1 MVNFRS
7 LKEYFIRFK
16 ERVAIWLSYWKLSK
30 KMYDF
35 DYRCV
40 LEAEHHQLKRL
51 IKCIDKYQSYVDA
64 PRDLFWM
71 RICDYLLDVI
81 LNNVHEGLEDNKFI
95 LKPYCNTRN
104 YRRYFPNISKEMVDR
119 LKYFPNNLY
128 VEKAWHLY
136 HRIREEYMRHWWS

>member
-1 MVNFRS
+1 MVNFQS
-7 LKEYFIRFK
+7 LKEDFIRFK
-16 ERVAIWLSYWKLSK
+16 ERVAIWLSYWKPSK

-35 DYRCV
+35 DYTCV

-51 IKCIDKYQSYVDA
+51 IKCIDKSHINS

-81 LNNVHEGLEDNKFI
+81 LSDVHGDWKDGKFI
-95 LKPYCNTRN
+95 LKPYCNMRN
-104 YRRYFPNISKEMVDR
+104 YKRFYPNISKDIIDTLE
-119 LKYFPNNLY
+119 YFLY

-136 HRIREEYMRHWWS
+136 YRIREEHMRQWWS